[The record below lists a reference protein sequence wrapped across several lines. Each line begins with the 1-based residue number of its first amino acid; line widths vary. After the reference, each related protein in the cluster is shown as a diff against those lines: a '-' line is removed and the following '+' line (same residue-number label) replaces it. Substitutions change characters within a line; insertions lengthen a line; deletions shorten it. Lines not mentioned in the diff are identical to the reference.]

1 MECEA
6 GRRHAGIG
14 IKELE
19 VTAVQL
25 DTTTGV
31 TVATETLGEMQLSVG
46 DAHKF
51 RPVEARVNCLAQ
63 DGSAFQYPSRKVAQH
78 MSESVAMLNRIGRYL
93 RGAARCIQTFLL
105 EFWGQRR
112 SRHETGCQVDEWK
125 RLSMGERELAEELIN
140 QTVDDCVVEQSCMR

>member
-93 RGAARCIQTFLL
+93 RGAARCIQTFC
-105 EFWGQRR
+105 WSSGD
-112 SRHETGCQVDEWK
+112 SDGAGMK
-125 RLSMGERELAEELIN
+125 RDAKSTSGSVCLWESGNL
-140 QTVDDCVVEQSCMR
+140 QKS

>member
-31 TVATETLGEMQLSVG
+31 TVGDRDTRRDAAECRRCAQVQASGSPSKLFGARRVSLPVPQQKSRTTHVG
-46 DAHKF
+46 ICGNA
-51 RPVEARVNCLAQ
+51 EQ
-63 DGSAFQYPSRKVAQH
+63 DWEIPSRRSPMH
-78 MSESVAMLNRIGRYL
+78 SN
-93 RGAARCIQTFLL
+93 FLL